1 MNFTQTYLYEP
12 WCYSGENQQEI
23 PKQKKKRP
31 RKKKQKEEHSNGKEK
46 IHVLAK
52 VQSEKAGAKQD
63 ALDKEGKKEEEE
75 SEESEEEGRPMM
87 SMLKTALKVKCKH
100 TFS

>member
-1 MNFTQTYLYEP
+1 MFN
-12 WCYSGENQQEI
+12 SGENQQEI
-23 PKQKKKRP
+23 GKQKKKRP
-31 RKKKQKEEHSNGKEK
+31 RKKKQKEEPSDGKEQ

-52 VQSEKAGAKQD
+52 VQSEKAGVKQD
-63 ALDKEGKKEEEE
+63 GLDKEGKKEEE

-100 TFS
+100 RGQKFHSST